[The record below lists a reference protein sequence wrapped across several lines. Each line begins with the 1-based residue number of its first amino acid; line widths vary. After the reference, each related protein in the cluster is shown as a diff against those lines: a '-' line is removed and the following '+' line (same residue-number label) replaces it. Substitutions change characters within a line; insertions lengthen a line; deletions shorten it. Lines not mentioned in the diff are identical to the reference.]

1 MESYCPIKY
10 DDQLSNVI
18 SCNVSD
24 VAKLVYWIQKQDF
37 YENTTIVIVGDHLHM
52 NNDYF
57 ENIDENYERTVYNL
71 FINSAIPD
79 QNSKNRLFSTMDLF
93 PTTLASLG
101 YTIEGDRLAL
111 GTNLYSGKKT
121 LVEKYGKEKVDDEFE
136 KKSEYYNQKIIDG
149 KEFKSK

>member
-1 MESYCPIKY
+1 
-10 DDQLSNVI
+10 
-18 SCNVSD
+18 
-24 VAKLVYWIQKQDF
+24 
-37 YENTTIVIVGDHLHM
+37 
-52 NNDYF
+52 
-57 ENIDENYERTVYNL
+57 
-71 FINSAIPD
+71 
-79 QNSKNRLFSTMDLF
+79 MDLF

-101 YTIEGDRLAL
+101 YTIDGDRLAL